1 MACTSAPPILRRNLA
16 TRGGTKSHPDRDL
29 NRPFHETKPTFRQ
42 PLAFSAAFVPSIRSR
57 HLAAH
62 QRHQACTQGGTSTV
76 QFIDLKQHFVNRLPS
91 VQPLCLQ
98 YVAVTFHGAA
108 QSVSMEACLVARCC
122 TVRVSTS
129 CRMLVQFISFLCTER
144 CRPPQA
150 ARRATW
156 RHECVIFHGAAQSV
170 SMEACL
176 VARCCTVRASTSFR
190 MLVHFIRF
198 LCRHGLVDA
207 STENENKWV
216 TMIMMMMMMIMIQ

>member
-1 MACTSAPPILRRNLA
+1 M
-16 TRGGTKSHPDRDL
+16 
-29 NRPFHETKPTFRQ
+29 
-42 PLAFSAAFVPSIRSR
+42 
-57 HLAAH
+57 
-62 QRHQACTQGGTSTV
+62 

-129 CRMLVQFISFLCTER
+129 
-144 CRPPQA
+144 
-150 ARRATW
+150 
-156 RHECVIFHGAAQSV
+156 
-170 SMEACL
+170 
-176 VARCCTVRASTSFR
+176 FR

-216 TMIMMMMMMIMIQ
+216 TMIMMMMTVQ

>member
-129 CRMLVQFISFLCTER
+129 CRMLVQFISFFCVQRDADRHRQHGEQHGAMSASFSTVLHSPCQW
-144 CRPPQA
+144 RP
-150 ARRATW
+150 
-156 RHECVIFHGAAQSV
+156 VSLHGAAQSV
-170 SMEACL
+170 PVQAFACL
-176 VARCCTVRASTSFR
+176 CISLDFCVGTDWSMHRLKMKTN
-190 MLVHFIRF
+190 
-198 LCRHGLVDA
+198 G
-207 STENENKWV
+207 
-216 TMIMMMMMMIMIQ
+216 